1 MSPEQIRCQPA
12 DPRTDV
18 WSLGIILYEMLTG
31 APPFAGSHP
40 DAICHAIKHE
50 SIRPSTMGVPMALRS
65 LVFRTL
71 SKNPARRPSASA
83 LAGALR
89 GLRLP
94 SQLLSTRLSTLAQ
107 SANEQRLSTRR
118 SFGAALTPAYT
129 ALATAAD
136 IIAAHVLKGSAL
148 RLRELH

>member
-1 MSPEQIRCQPA
+1 
-12 DPRTDV
+12 
-18 WSLGIILYEMLTG
+18 
-31 APPFAGSHP
+31 
-40 DAICHAIKHE
+40 
-50 SIRPSTMGVPMALRS
+50 
-65 LVFRTL
+65 
-71 SKNPARRPSASA
+71 
-83 LAGALR
+83 
-89 GLRLP
+89 
-94 SQLLSTRLSTLAQ
+94 LLSTRLSTLAQ